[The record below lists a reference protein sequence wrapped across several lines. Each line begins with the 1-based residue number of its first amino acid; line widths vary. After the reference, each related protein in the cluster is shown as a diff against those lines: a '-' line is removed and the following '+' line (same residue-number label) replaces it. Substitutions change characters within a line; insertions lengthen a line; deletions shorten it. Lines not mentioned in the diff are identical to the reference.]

1 MQESYIYSSENR
13 LLKPHKYMYTN
24 FIGENFFI
32 AYRKDRKKRL
42 EDLSD
47 FSLDPIK
54 SFDEAI
60 ISYLD
65 KPSSFL
71 KPRIPIFKKEE
82 EVSLSNII
90 VQIIYKIRVKLTA
103 KEEKIIY
110 KIIQRFEVNKF
121 FYEKY
126 DKNLKIGFNKDLSP
140 VNYLYFSYCLCL
152 AYLRR
157 NNKQFLSTLLKL
169 NDLLLSLDKSK
180 IKADCDVYLLF
191 LVINYEMK
199 CIDKLLLENDINP

>member
-1 MQESYIYSSENR
+1 MQESYIFSSENR
-13 LLKPHKYMYTN
+13 FLKPHKYMYTN

-42 EDLSD
+42 EDLCD
-47 FSLDPIK
+47 FSLDQIK

-65 KPSSFL
+65 NPSSFL
-71 KPRIPIFKKEE
+71 KPRIPILNEE
-82 EVSLSNII
+82 VEVSLSEII
-90 VQIIYKIRVKLTA
+90 VQTIHKIRVKFTA
-103 KEEKIIY
+103 KEEKNIY
-110 KIIQRFEVNKF
+110 KIIQRFEVSKV

-126 DKNLKIGFNKDLSP
+126 DKNLKKGFNKDFSP

-152 AYLRR
+152 AYMWS

-169 NDLLLSLDKSK
+169 NDLILSLDKSK